1 MAGLFITMEGTDGSG
16 KTTQLELLRDYLEKK
31 HFDVVMVR
39 EPGGT
44 SISEQIRE
52 VILSTKNREMKYI
65 TEALLYASS
74 RAQLVHEVIIPNLK
88 NGSVVLCDRYVDSSL
103 VYQGVARNLGV
114 NLVKNINNIATSG
127 LSPDLTFFLDLPPS
141 LSIERKQKQ
150 KELDRVEMEKSNFH
164 ERVYK
169 AYKKLALENP
179 VIKEINAV
187 NSVEFIHKDI
197 VNEIEKLFKII

>member
-52 VILSTKNREMKYI
+52 VILSTKNREMEYI
-65 TEALLYASS
+65 TEVLLYASS